1 MRTAT
6 PASLA
11 DRFRASAAPFFVLV
25 PLALVGLLLAAVI
38 PFGPGTLDLVMLAA
52 WFLAMCFTVWSA
64 GSSDLLDVV
73 RSPGVPRPPEGP
85 VPTIDRLALF
95 GMLLFGLGGITAL
108 IACLV
113 VDLSHDP
120 ADGGAVVN
128 VSLGSFISALGFAVS
143 GILLRRL
150 ADREAFALLHVALD
164 AEPLGPASSAGALVR
179 LRGVVNDPTPVATPA
194 GPAAFAITEAIEHT
208 PGTDPNIV
216 SGSLANDRTFLV
228 TADHVA
234 VELDGQGAHWAPG
247 ERLTWSARTASG
259 NEQTV
264 NLDYLPLG
272 ALVTVAGVLRSWA
285 RPGVATLTASPDA
298 PVVLLRHEPD
308 DDPLAPLRASRRRR
322 RLAPVLLVAL
332 VVAIVATGAAML
344 RALPPGTPSAS
355 AAPAAPMAR
364 SAAAALVY

>member
-1 MRTAT
+1 MHPAT

-11 DRFRASAAPFFVLV
+11 DRFRASAAPFLVLV
-25 PLALVGLLLAAVI
+25 PLALVALALAAVL
-38 PFGPGTLDLVMLAA
+38 PFGPGTLDLVMFAG
-52 WFLAMCFTVWSA
+52 WFLAMCFTAWSS

-85 VPTIDRLALF
+85 VPALDRLALV
-95 GMLLFGLGGITAL
+95 GMLLFGLGGVTAL

-113 VDLSHDP
+113 ADLSYDP

-128 VSLGSFISALGFAVS
+128 VSLGSFVAALGFAVS
-143 GILLRRL
+143 GVLLRRL

-164 AEPLGPASSAGALVR
+164 AEPLGPTSAAGALVC

-216 SGSLANDRTFLV
+216 TGSLANDRTFLV

-234 VELDGQGAHWAPG
+234 VELDAQGAHWAPG
-247 ERLTWSARTASG
+247 ERLTWRARAASG

-264 NLDYLPLG
+264 NFDYLPVG
-272 ALVTVAGVLRSWA
+272 ARVTVAGVLRAWA
-285 RPGVATLTASPDA
+285 RPGVAILAASPDA
-298 PVVLLRHEPD
+298 PVVLLRHGPA

-322 RLAPVLLVAL
+322 RLAPVLLAAL
-332 VVAIVATGAAML
+332 VVAITVTGVVML
-344 RALPPGTPSAS
+344 RALP
-355 AAPAAPMAR
+355 
-364 SAAAALVY
+364 ALHA